1 MQRDR
6 HPASGD
12 LCRESTP
19 LGERFGFHSV
29 RTYARIARKLHEVET
44 VGIEQHDVGGL
55 AGRK

>member
-6 HPASGD
+6 HPARGD

-29 RTYARIARKLHEVET
+29 RT
-44 VGIEQHDVGGL
+44 
-55 AGRK
+55 